1 MKQELSREARI
12 RQQQL
17 QRKYIDSLPAKRSR
31 IEEGWKQVQ
40 SSSWS
45 DAAVAALK
53 ADVHRLAGSAG
64 SYGLQELGDV
74 AARLESTL
82 RSDEGTLGW
91 RKLVFRQ
98 VNELIQMLG
107 GEMRGGPPITT

>member
-1 MKQELSREARI
+1 MPGLSREAQI

-31 IEEGWKQVQ
+31 IEERWKQLQ

-45 DAAVAALK
+45 DAVLAALQ

-64 SYGLQELGDV
+64 SYGLHDLGE
-74 AARLESTL
+74 AASRLESTL
-82 RSDEGTLGW
+82 RSGEASEAWRQTVGRRTRALIELLEGTP
-91 RKLVFRQ
+91 R
-98 VNELIQMLG
+98 
-107 GEMRGGPPITT
+107 GEPQ